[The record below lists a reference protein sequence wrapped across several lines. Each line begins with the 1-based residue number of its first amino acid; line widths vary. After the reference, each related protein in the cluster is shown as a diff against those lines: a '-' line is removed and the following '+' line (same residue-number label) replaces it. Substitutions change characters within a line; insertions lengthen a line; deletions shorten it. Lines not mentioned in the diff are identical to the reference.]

1 MSPVPASPVP
11 QNDAFGLTSSRFG
24 WVNAS
29 YVYGLQ
35 IVRAHA
41 RNALGTMTPWDA
53 FVKAVE
59 TDHQK
64 ALAALE

>member
-1 MSPVPASPVP
+1 MK
-11 QNDAFGLTSSRFG
+11 LTSARYG

-53 FVKAVE
+53 FIKAVE
-59 TDHQK
+59 DDHK
-64 ALAALE
+64 RTLDALS